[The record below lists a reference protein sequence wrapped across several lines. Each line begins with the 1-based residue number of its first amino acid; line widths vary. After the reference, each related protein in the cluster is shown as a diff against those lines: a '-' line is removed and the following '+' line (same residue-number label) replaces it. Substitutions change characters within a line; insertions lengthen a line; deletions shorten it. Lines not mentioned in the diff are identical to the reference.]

1 MNLYLYVGIIDR
13 KIALTPLLVVDIQYE
28 ESTQV
33 YSPNHT
39 ALTTRVYGITSI
51 NL

>member
-1 MNLYLYVGIIDR
+1 MQQRGNYAFWFLLLNYYMN
-13 KIALTPLLVVDIQYE
+13 YE
-28 ESTQV
+28 ESVQV